1 MKCFVSASM
10 KDILGMFDKFLFVSP
25 ETGRGQNQR
34 TGFQI
39 SLSVSV
45 SSADAEP
52 DGGAVV

>member
-1 MKCFVSASM
+1 MKCFVFASM
-10 KDILGMFDKFLFVSP
+10 KNILEMFDKFMFVSP
-25 ETGRGQNQR
+25 ETGRGQNPR

-52 DGGAVV
+52 DGGAAV